1 MAAPRGRPKNCKAC
15 KKHTLLTYCTHSE
28 PKLNVK
34 KDIIE
39 KILYDVVCSVA
50 ETVGKA
56 KQKTRHDGSKL
67 KQKNIERVE
76 GTIPV
81 ANR

>member
-1 MAAPRGRPKNCKAC
+1 M
-15 KKHTLLTYCTHSE
+15 
-28 PKLNVK
+28 NVK

-50 ETVGKA
+50 DTVGKA
-56 KQKTRHDGSKL
+56 KQKRDTTGPNL
-67 KQKNIERVE
+67 NTPKNIERVE
-76 GTIPV
+76 GTSPV

>member
-1 MAAPRGRPKNCKAC
+1 MAAPRERPKKLQSGKN
-15 KKHTLLTYCTHSE
+15 TLLTYCTQSE

-50 ETVGKA
+50 DTVGKA
-56 KQKTRHDGSKL
+56 IKKNATR
-67 KQKNIERVE
+67 RVQ
-76 GTIPV
+76 T
-81 ANR
+81 